1 MRCNVLSPS
10 LLALSLSTSVTAR
23 PEVPFISTLLD
34 PLQHIV
40 KSAYAGDG
48 LKVGHLGELGGIPG
62 VDAEYDYVVVGG
74 GTAGNT
80 IGYRLAKAGYSVA
93 IVEAGPFLEISK
105 PILATSPGG
114 VTAGS
119 GASLLDSNPLR
130 DWRFTTTAQT
140 GADNR
145 EIHYARGKVLG
156 GSSQLNFLVYHR
168 PTNGT
173 MARWAED
180 VGDDS
185 YTWEEMLPHFQ
196 KSPSFTPPD
205 NEKRNVTTDYDASA
219 FSKEKG
225 PLQISYANY
234 VPSWAVLVEK
244 GLKSLGFKGIDGFS
258 SGSLLGYSY
267 TTTTVQPKTA
277 TRSASDDFVKTAR
290 SEKLKTL
297 KVYTESLAKK
307 VTFDDDKKATGVEVS
322 SVGIDYTLKAKK
334 EVIVSGGAFQSPQV
348 LMVSG
353 VGPKQHLEDLDIP
366 VVADL
371 PGVGQN
377 LWDHVLFGPSFE
389 VQGLEDTLSAAINN
403 DTIFQGALDAYAQQ
417 QAGPLTS
424 NQVELLG
431 WEKAPEK
438 YRSKFSNETLRD
450 LATFPDDWP
459 EMEIIPLNVY
469 SEDWSFPIL
478 QQPTDGKKYTS
489 LNGALVA
496 PLSRGNITLRT
507 NSTTDAPLINP
518 NFLTKKADQEDTV
531 LKEVYP
537 GEEHESD
544 EQILAVLRD
553 TLMTVWHAACTCKM
567 GKKDDDMAVL
577 DSKARVYGVKGLRV
591 VDASAFPVLIPGHP
605 VGTVEL
611 STAKLSPDIPIL
623 QEEGYRRDSI
633 QLSEFL
639 GTKIASSRNP
649 TREGTKGLYLRIRN
663 TETVVTLTCRHVIL
677 GPEEE
682 NIDVCHDAHNSRD
695 IIQPG
700 NKTYQDTTYFLRNQ
714 IYQTQSAINLG
725 ESSIPVPERR
735 IEYLRGSKARKET
748 SLQRLEPFESMESR
762 TLGHVLLSPKFGLSC
777 SSPARFRGWVLMELD
792 QKKHQTLVKKLE
804 NKVPTELAAVLTHPQ
819 FMSERHSE

>member
-130 DWRFTTTAQT
+130 DWRFTTTPQT
-140 GADNR
+140 GADDR
-145 EIHYARGKVLG
+145 ELHYARGKVLG

-185 YTWEEMLPHFQ
+185 YTWEQMLPHFQ

-307 VTFDDDKKATGVEVS
+307 VAFDDDKKATGVEVS

-518 NFLTKKADQEDTV
+518 NFLTKKADQEVAVALFRRLREIAKSTPLKDTV

-537 GEEHESD
+537 GEEYESD

-605 VGTVEL
+605 VGTVYALAE
-611 STAKLSPDIPIL
+611 
-623 QEEGYRRDSI
+623 
-633 QLSEFL
+633 
-639 GTKIASSRNP
+639 KIA
-649 TREGTKGLYLRIRN
+649 
-663 TETVVTLTCRHVIL
+663 H
-677 GPEEE
+677 
-682 NIDVCHDAHNSRD
+682 D
-695 IIQPG
+695 IITEEKSEG
-700 NKTYQDTTYFLRNQ
+700 
-714 IYQTQSAINLG
+714 SAYK
-725 ESSIPVPERR
+725 VD
-735 IEYLRGSKARKET
+735 IEVEVS
-748 SLQRLEPFESMESR
+748 
-762 TLGHVLLSPKFGLSC
+762 
-777 SSPARFRGWVLMELD
+777 
-792 QKKHQTLVKKLE
+792 
-804 NKVPTELAAVLTHPQ
+804 
-819 FMSERHSE
+819 

>member
-173 MARWAED
+173 MAKWAED

-185 YTWEEMLPHFQ
+185 YTWEQMLPHFQ

-353 VGPKQHLEDLDIP
+353 VGPKQHLEELDIP

-389 VQGLEDTLSAAINN
+389 V
-403 DTIFQGALDAYAQQ
+403 
-417 QAGPLTS
+417 
-424 NQVELLG
+424 ELLG

-450 LATFPDDWP
+450 LATFLDDWP

-518 NFLTKKADQEDTV
+518 NFLTKKADQEVAVALFRRLREIAKSTPLKDTV

-605 VGTVEL
+605 VGTVYALAE
-611 STAKLSPDIPIL
+611 
-623 QEEGYRRDSI
+623 
-633 QLSEFL
+633 
-639 GTKIASSRNP
+639 KIA
-649 TREGTKGLYLRIRN
+649 
-663 TETVVTLTCRHVIL
+663 H
-677 GPEEE
+677 
-682 NIDVCHDAHNSRD
+682 D
-695 IIQPG
+695 IITEEKSEG
-700 NKTYQDTTYFLRNQ
+700 
-714 IYQTQSAINLG
+714 SAYNVDID
-725 ESSIPVPERR
+725 
-735 IEYLRGSKARKET
+735 
-748 SLQRLEPFESMESR
+748 LEVS
-762 TLGHVLLSPKFGLSC
+762 
-777 SSPARFRGWVLMELD
+777 
-792 QKKHQTLVKKLE
+792 
-804 NKVPTELAAVLTHPQ
+804 
-819 FMSERHSE
+819 

>member
-173 MARWAED
+173 MAKWAED

-185 YTWEEMLPHFQ
+185 YTWEQMLPHFQ

-353 VGPKQHLEDLDIP
+353 VGPKQHLEELDIP

-389 VQGLEDTLSAAINN
+389 
-403 DTIFQGALDAYAQQ
+403 
-417 QAGPLTS
+417 
-424 NQVELLG
+424 VELLG

-518 NFLTKKADQEDTV
+518 NFLTKKADQEVAVALFRRLREIAKSTPLKDTV

-605 VGTVEL
+605 VGTVYALAE
-611 STAKLSPDIPIL
+611 
-623 QEEGYRRDSI
+623 
-633 QLSEFL
+633 
-639 GTKIASSRNP
+639 KIA
-649 TREGTKGLYLRIRN
+649 
-663 TETVVTLTCRHVIL
+663 H
-677 GPEEE
+677 
-682 NIDVCHDAHNSRD
+682 D
-695 IIQPG
+695 IITEEKSEG
-700 NKTYQDTTYFLRNQ
+700 
-714 IYQTQSAINLG
+714 SAYNVDID
-725 ESSIPVPERR
+725 
-735 IEYLRGSKARKET
+735 
-748 SLQRLEPFESMESR
+748 LEVS
-762 TLGHVLLSPKFGLSC
+762 
-777 SSPARFRGWVLMELD
+777 
-792 QKKHQTLVKKLE
+792 
-804 NKVPTELAAVLTHPQ
+804 
-819 FMSERHSE
+819 

>member
-1 MRCNVLSPS
+1 MRCNTVLSPS
-10 LLALSLSTSVTAR
+10 LLALSLSTCVTAQG
-23 PEVPFISTLLD
+23 PFISTLLD
-34 PLQHIV
+34 PLQHII

-48 LKVGHLGELGGIPG
+48 LKVGHLGDLGGIPG
-62 VDAEYDYVVVGG
+62 ADAEYDYVVVGG

-105 PILATSPGG
+105 PILATAPGG

-119 GASLLDSNPLR
+119 GSSLLDSNPLR
-130 DWRFTTTAQT
+130 DWKFTTTPQT
-140 GADNR
+140 GINDR

-173 MARWAED
+173 MAKWAED

-185 YTWEEMLPHFQ
+185 YTWEQMLPHFQ

-205 NEKRNVTTDYDASA
+205 NEKRGPNVTTDYDPSA

-234 VPSWAVLVEK
+234 VPSWAVLVGK
-244 GLKSLGFKGIDGFS
+244 GLKSLGLKSIDGFS

-307 VTFDDDKKATGVEVS
+307 VTFDDDKKATGVEVT
-322 SVGIDYTLKAKK
+322 SVGIDYTLKARK
-334 EVIVSGGAFQSPQV
+334 EVIVSGGTFQSPQV

-353 VGPKQHLEDLDIP
+353 VGPKKHLEELDIP

-389 VQGLEDTLSAAINN
+389 VQGLDDTLSVAINN
-403 DTIFQGALDAYAQQ
+403 DTVFQGALQAYAEQ

-431 WEKAPEK
+431 WEKTPEK
-438 YRSKFSNETLRD
+438 YRSKFSAETLKD
-450 LATFPDDWP
+450 LETFPDDWP
-459 EMEIIPLNVY
+459 EMEIIPINVY
-469 SEDWSFPIL
+469 SEDWQFPIL
-478 QQPTDGKKYTS
+478 QQPTDGKKYTTI
-489 LNGALVA
+489 NGALVA

-507 NSTTDAPLINP
+507 NSTSDAPLINP
-518 NFLTKKADQEDTV
+518 NFLTSKTDQEVAVALFRRIREIAKSPPMKDTV

-537 GEEHESD
+537 GEKHETD

-553 TLMTVWHAACTCKM
+553 TAMTVWHAACTCKM
-567 GKKDDDMAVL
+567 GKKDDKMAVL

-605 VGTVEL
+605 VGTVYALAE
-611 STAKLSPDIPIL
+611 
-623 QEEGYRRDSI
+623 
-633 QLSEFL
+633 
-639 GTKIASSRNP
+639 KIAHD
-649 TREGTKGLYLRIRN
+649 II
-663 TETVVTLTCRHVIL
+663 TEQESDGSAYKVD
-677 GPEEE
+677 
-682 NIDVCHDAHNSRD
+682 IDVDVEVS
-695 IIQPG
+695 
-700 NKTYQDTTYFLRNQ
+700 
-714 IYQTQSAINLG
+714 
-725 ESSIPVPERR
+725 
-735 IEYLRGSKARKET
+735 
-748 SLQRLEPFESMESR
+748 
-762 TLGHVLLSPKFGLSC
+762 
-777 SSPARFRGWVLMELD
+777 
-792 QKKHQTLVKKLE
+792 
-804 NKVPTELAAVLTHPQ
+804 
-819 FMSERHSE
+819 